1 MLICVYTHFGMVTYF
16 LNFFHFIKNNFSFE
30 KFNTFDKILVQN
42 EKSDFVYI
50 IIKGKVKVYSL
61 TPTGVK
67 YLERIYCEYEIFGE
81 LEAFID
87 KPILNYVEAGAK
99 EIERNLTTVEITS
112 IIIASHIKCS
122 LNIH

>member
-1 MLICVYTHFGMVTYF
+1 MNELSYYLDTCPDFV
-16 LNFFHFIKNNFSFE
+16 KNNFSFE

-87 KPILNYVEAGAK
+87 KPILNYVEA
-99 EIERNLTTVEITS
+99 IESCNAIKIRHQTKSCHCIHNLT
-112 IIIASHIKCS
+112 
-122 LNIH
+122 LW